1 MKLLVKIKVIMLL
14 IVLTV
19 IECSSHSQVIV
30 KNKQC
35 AVPARVELKQLDNK
49 SHIGS
54 EKNTAILMLN
64 IADMVGYIKSLEA
77 SIKCFENIDKEK
89 DE

>member
-1 MKLLVKIKVIMLL
+1 MKNR
-14 IVLTV
+14 
-19 IECSSHSQVIV
+19 E
-30 KNKQC
+30 C
-35 AVPARVELKQLDNK
+35 AVPAKVEITTLDNK

>member
-1 MKLLVKIKVIMLL
+1 MKKIL
-14 IVLTV
+14 IVMSALILAGCAT
-19 IECSSHSQVIV
+19 SSQVIV

-64 IADMVGYIKSLEA
+64 IADLVAYIKSLEA

-89 DE
+89 DK

>member
-1 MKLLVKIKVIMLL
+1 M
-14 IVLTV
+14 
-19 IECSSHSQVIV
+19 IV

-64 IADMVGYIKSLEA
+64 IADLVAYVKSLEA
-77 SIKCFENIDKEK
+77 SIKCFENKNKEK

>member
-1 MKLLVKIKVIMLL
+1 M
-14 IVLTV
+14 
-19 IECSSHSQVIV
+19 IV
-30 KNKQC
+30 KNRQC

-64 IADMVGYIKSLEA
+64 IADMAGYIRSLEA
-77 SIKCFENIDKEK
+77 SIRCFKSSDSSGIKPSE
-89 DE
+89 

>member
-1 MKLLVKIKVIMLL
+1 MI
-14 IVLTV
+14 TGA
-19 IECSSHSQVIV
+19 CSQHSQVIV

-35 AVPARVELKQLDNK
+35 AVPARVALKQLDNK

-64 IADMVGYIKSLEA
+64 IADLVGYVKSLEA
-77 SIKCFENIDKEK
+77 ALKCYNKE
-89 DE
+89 

>member
-1 MKLLVKIKVIMLL
+1 MLL
-14 IVLTV
+14 IITG
-19 IECSSHSQVIV
+19 CSSHSGVIV

-64 IADMVGYIKSLEA
+64 IADLVAYIKSLEVA
-77 SIKCFENIDKEK
+77 IKCYTDSSPDKSGSE
-89 DE
+89 

>member
-1 MKLLVKIKVIMLL
+1 MKKILVII
-14 IVLTV
+14 IIFILTG
-19 IECSSHSQVIV
+19 CAASSQVIV

-35 AVPARVELKQLDNK
+35 AVPARVELKALDNK

-64 IADMVGYIKSLEA
+64 IADLVGYVNSLEA
-77 SIKCFENIDKEK
+77 SIKCFNDINKETEK
-89 DE
+89 

>member
-1 MKLLVKIKVIMLL
+1 MLL
-14 IVLTV
+14 IITGA
-19 IECSSHSQVIV
+19 CSQHSQVIV

-64 IADMVGYIKSLEA
+64 IADLVGYIKSLESA
-77 SIKCFENIDKEK
+77 LKCYKEQ
-89 DE
+89 

>member
-1 MKLLVKIKVIMLL
+1 MLL
-14 IVLTV
+14 IITG
-19 IECSSHSQVIV
+19 CSSHTQVIV

-64 IADMVGYIKSLEA
+64 IADLVAYIKSLEA
-77 SIKCFENIDKEK
+77 SIECFIDSSPDKSGSE
-89 DE
+89 